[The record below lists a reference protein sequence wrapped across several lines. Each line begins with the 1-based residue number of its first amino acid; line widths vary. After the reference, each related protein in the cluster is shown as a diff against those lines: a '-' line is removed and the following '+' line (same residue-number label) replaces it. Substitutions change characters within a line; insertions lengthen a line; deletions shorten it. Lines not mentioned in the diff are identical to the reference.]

1 MASLLKLTMVRRW
14 MVGVACAPL
23 LLLTGC
29 PEDGAGAPGRAPVG
43 ATAPAIS
50 TVGSVSKGASIPAG
64 GTSTKPVAALPGAGA
79 ASAGAAPAVV
89 QEDPAVAAKVQG
101 LIDRAE
107 RAYTSG
113 VSNYR
118 AGHLDAARNDFD
130 YAVDLLLTS
139 GVDLKAN
146 ASMADEFDHLLNA
159 VNSLEMAALKQG
171 NGFSPPVEAAPLEA
185 TADLTFAPNP
195 ELVAKL
201 KTELSTASDLPL
213 VINDEV
219 AGYIGVFSSS
229 DNFRRHMA
237 TSMQRV
243 GKYRGLIQQVLK
255 EEGVPQD
262 LIYLAVAE
270 SGFQPQAVN
279 PRSGAGGM
287 WQFMTYTGPE
297 YGLTRNG
304 YYDYRFDPE
313 KSTRAY
319 ARYIKKLYGITG
331 DWYLAMA
338 SYDWG
343 LGNVQ
348 RAVQRTGYADFWELY
363 RRNAMP
369 AETRA
374 YVPKILAAVIM
385 AKNPE
390 RYGLNKLTPSPPVI
404 YDTAPTNSAIDIRL
418 VADVTDVSPGEI
430 AALNPSL
437 LRTST
442 PPGVSF
448 DLHLPPGTKGVFAE
462 RMKEI
467 PDDRRMS
474 WRFHVVKPGESLEGL
489 ATTLHARPSEV
500 AEVNGIKPGEEIA
513 AGDELVIPVAS
524 VVSAS
529 RPQRYRVVRGD
540 TLVAVAD
547 RFNVSTNELRRWN
560 RLSSNALTP
569 GRTLAVVEPVRLV
582 ATRVRGRGM
591 SRSVGG
597 GSRRVARGSERGAA
611 ARSRT
616 YRSVRSSASRS
627 STRSS
632 SATHTRGSRGGRR
645 AAR

>member
-1 MASLLKLTMVRRW
+1 MA
-14 MVGVACAPL
+14 
-23 LLLTGC
+23 
-29 PEDGAGAPGRAPVG
+29 
-43 ATAPAIS
+43 
-50 TVGSVSKGASIPAG
+50 
-64 GTSTKPVAALPGAGA
+64 
-79 ASAGAAPAVV
+79 
-89 QEDPAVAAKVQG
+89 AAKVQS
-101 LIDRAE
+101 LIAGAE
-107 RAYTSG
+107 RSYASG
-113 VSNYR
+113 VNNYR

-139 GVDLKAN
+139 GIDPKGN
-146 ASMADEFDHLLNA
+146 AQMADEFDHLLNA

-171 NGFSPPVEAAPLEA
+171 NGFSAPVEAAPLEA
-185 TADLTFAPNP
+185 TTDLTFAPNP

-213 VINDEV
+213 IINDEV
-219 AGYIGVFSSS
+219 AGYIGVFSAS

-237 TSMQRV
+237 ASMQRV

-270 SGFQPQAVN
+270 SGFQPQAIN

-348 RAVQRTGYADFWELY
+348 RAVQRTGYADFWALY

-390 RYGLNKLTPSPPVI
+390 RYGLNKLVPSPPVI
-404 YDTAPTNSAIDIRL
+404 YDTMQTNGAIDIRL

-442 PPGVSF
+442 PPDTSF
-448 DLHLPPGTKGVFAE
+448 DLHLPPGTKDVFAE
-462 RMKEI
+462 RIKEI
-467 PDDRRMS
+467 PEDRRMS
-474 WRFHVVKPGESLEGL
+474 WRFHVVKSGESLEGVSG
-489 ATTLHARPSEV
+489 ALHVRASEV
-500 AEVNGIKPGEEIA
+500 AEVNGMKPGEEVA
-513 AGDELVIPVAS
+513 AGDELVIPVESTLSAAS
-524 VVSAS
+524 S
-529 RPQRYRVVRGD
+529 RPQRYTVARGD
-540 TLVAVAD
+540 TLLAVAD

-560 RLSSNALTP
+560 RLSSNSVTP
-569 GRTLAVVEPVRLV
+569 GRTLAVAEPVRFLV
-582 ATRVRGRGM
+582 RSRVRGRGM
-591 SRSVGG
+591 SRG
-597 GSRRVARGSERGAA
+597 VARGGSSRYARGSGRGV
-611 ARSRT
+611 ARSRS
-616 YRSVRSSASRS
+616 YVVRSGVRSRSVAQTRGSRS
-627 STRSS
+627 VGVAHARGSRSGGV
-632 SATHTRGSRGGRR
+632 AQTRGSRGGRR
-645 AAR
+645 AAH

>member
-1 MASLLKLTMVRRW
+1 M
-14 MVGVACAPL
+14 
-23 LLLTGC
+23 
-29 PEDGAGAPGRAPVG
+29 
-43 ATAPAIS
+43 
-50 TVGSVSKGASIPAG
+50 
-64 GTSTKPVAALPGAGA
+64 
-79 ASAGAAPAVV
+79 
-89 QEDPAVAAKVQG
+89 AAKVQS
-101 LIDRAE
+101 LIAGAE
-107 RAYTSG
+107 RSYASG
-113 VSNYR
+113 VNNYR

-139 GVDLKAN
+139 GIDPKGN
-146 ASMADEFDHLLNA
+146 AQMADEFDHLLNA

-171 NGFSPPVEAAPLEA
+171 NGFSAPVEAAPLEA
-185 TADLTFAPNP
+185 TTDLTFAPNP

-213 VINDEV
+213 IINDEV
-219 AGYIGVFSSS
+219 AGYIGVFSAS

-237 TSMQRV
+237 ASMQRV

-270 SGFQPQAVN
+270 SGFQPQAIN

-348 RAVQRTGYADFWELY
+348 RAVQRTGYADFWALY

-390 RYGLNKLTPSPPVI
+390 RYGLNKLVPSPPVI
-404 YDTAPTNSAIDIRL
+404 YDTVQTNGAIDIRL

-442 PPGVSF
+442 PPDTSF
-448 DLHLPPGTKGVFAE
+448 DLHLPPGTKAVFAE
-462 RMKEI
+462 RIKEI
-467 PDDRRMS
+467 PEDRRMS
-474 WRFHVVKPGESLEGL
+474 WRFHVVRSGESLEGVSGS
-489 ATTLHARPSEV
+489 LHVRASEV
-500 AEVNGIKPGEEIA
+500 AEVNGMKPGEEVG
-513 AGDELVIPVAS
+513 AGDELVIPVESTLSAS
-524 VVSAS
+524 SS
-529 RPQRYRVVRGD
+529 RPQRYTVARGD
-540 TLVAVAD
+540 TLLAVAD

-560 RLSSNALTP
+560 RLSSNSVTP
-569 GRTLAVVEPVRLV
+569 GRTLAVAEPVRFLV
-582 ATRVRGRGM
+582 RSRVRGRGM
-591 SRSVGG
+591 SRG
-597 GSRRVARGSERGAA
+597 VARGGSSRYARGSGRGV
-611 ARSRT
+611 ARSRS
-616 YRSVRSSASRS
+616 YAVRSGSVSHARGVRSRSVAQTRGSRS
-627 STRSS
+627 GSVSHARGVRSGGV
-632 SATHTRGSRGGRR
+632 AQARGSRGGRR
-645 AAR
+645 AAH

>member
-1 MASLLKLTMVRRW
+1 M
-14 MVGVACAPL
+14 
-23 LLLTGC
+23 
-29 PEDGAGAPGRAPVG
+29 
-43 ATAPAIS
+43 
-50 TVGSVSKGASIPAG
+50 
-64 GTSTKPVAALPGAGA
+64 
-79 ASAGAAPAVV
+79 
-89 QEDPAVAAKVQG
+89 AAKVQS
-101 LIDRAE
+101 LIAGAE
-107 RAYTSG
+107 RSYASG
-113 VSNYR
+113 VNNYR

-139 GVDLKAN
+139 GVDLKGN
-146 ASMADEFDHLLNA
+146 EPMADEFDHLLNA

-171 NGFSPPVEAAPLEA
+171 NGFSAPVEAAPLEA
-185 TADLTFAPNP
+185 TTDLTFAPNP

-201 KTELSTASDLPL
+201 RTELSTASDLPL

-219 AGYIGVFSSS
+219 AGYIGVFSASE
-229 DNFRRHMA
+229 NFRRHMA
-237 TSMQRV
+237 ASLQRV

-279 PRSGAGGM
+279 GRSGAGGM

-348 RAVQRTGYADFWELY
+348 RAVQRTGYADFWALY

-374 YVPKILAAVIM
+374 YVPKILAAVLM

-390 RYGLNKLTPSPPVI
+390 RYGLNKLVPSPPVI
-404 YDTAPTNSAIDIRL
+404 YDTVQTNGAIDIRL

-442 PPGVSF
+442 PPDLSF
-448 DLHLPPGTKGVFAE
+448 DLHLPPGTKDVFAE
-462 RMKEI
+462 RIKEI
-467 PDDRRMS
+467 PEDRRMS
-474 WRFHVVKPGESLEGL
+474 WRFHVVKSGESLEGVSSL
-489 ATTLHARPSEV
+489 LHVRASEV
-500 AEVNGIKPGEEIA
+500 AEVNGMKPGEEVA

-524 VVSAS
+524 VLSASS
-529 RPQRYRVVRGD
+529 RPQRYTVERGD

-560 RLSSNALTP
+560 RLLSNAVTP
-569 GRTLAVVEPVRLV
+569 GRTLAVAEPVRLV
-582 ATRVRGRGM
+582 VRTRVRGRAM
-591 SRSVGG
+591 SRGF
-597 GSRRVARGSERGAA
+597 ARGGASRFARSSGRGV
-611 ARSRT
+611 ARSRS
-616 YRSVRSSASRS
+616 YAVRGGIRSGSVVHARAVRSGSVVHALG
-627 STRSS
+627 TRSGS
-632 SATHTRGSRGGRR
+632 VSHARAVRSGGVAQTRGSHGGRR

>member
-1 MASLLKLTMVRRW
+1 M
-14 MVGVACAPL
+14 
-23 LLLTGC
+23 
-29 PEDGAGAPGRAPVG
+29 
-43 ATAPAIS
+43 
-50 TVGSVSKGASIPAG
+50 
-64 GTSTKPVAALPGAGA
+64 
-79 ASAGAAPAVV
+79 
-89 QEDPAVAAKVQG
+89 AAKVQG

-107 RAYTSG
+107 RSYASG

-146 ASMADEFDHLLNA
+146 AQMADEFDHLLNA

-171 NGFSPPVEAAPLEA
+171 NGFSEPVEAAPLDAA
-185 TADLTFAPNP
+185 TDLTFAPNP

-219 AGYIGVFSSS
+219 AGYIGVFSASE
-229 DNFRRHMA
+229 NFRRHMA
-237 TSMQRV
+237 ASLQRV

-279 PRSGAGGM
+279 AKSGAGGM

-319 ARYIKKLYGITG
+319 ARYIKKLYEITG

-343 LGNVQ
+343 LGKVQ
-348 RAVQRTGYADFWELY
+348 RAVMRTGYADFWQLY
-363 RRNAMP
+363 RLNALP
-369 AETRA
+369 AETKN
-374 YVPKILAAVIM
+374 YVPQILAAVIM

-390 RYGLNKLTPSPPVI
+390 RYGLNKLVPSPPVI
-404 YDTAPTNSAIDIRL
+404 YDTVVTNSAVDIRL
-418 VADVTDVSPGEI
+418 VADVTNVSPGEI

-442 PPGVSF
+442 PPDVSF
-448 DLHLPPGTKGVFAE
+448 DLHIPPGTKDVFAE
-462 RMKEI
+462 RIKEI

-474 WRFHVVKPGESLEGL
+474 WRFHVVKAGESLEGL
-489 ATTLHARPSEV
+489 ATTFRARPSEV
-500 AEVNGIKPGEEIA
+500 AEVNGMKPGEEVT

-524 VVSAS
+524 VVSVS
-529 RPQRYRVVRGD
+529 RPQRYTVMRGD

-560 RLSSNALTP
+560 RLSSNAVTP
-569 GRTLAVVEPVRLV
+569 GRTLAVVEPVRLAV
-582 ATRVRGRGM
+582 RTRVRGRGM
-591 SRSVGG
+591 STRFVS
-597 GSRRVARGSERGAA
+597 GSRRVARSGGRSL

-616 YRSVRSSASRS
+616 YAPLRSSALRSRARSASVSRTRASRS
-627 STRSS
+627 ASVSRTR
-632 SATHTRGSRGGRR
+632 ASRGGRR